1 MGTVVPCLRLGP
13 VFGCALAQHGSLQAT
28 GEGSGGSSASQTWW
42 AVGGRFGGT
51 VRWRER
57 LFAGA
62 HLDLLGDLTPARPV
76 FNNVSPWTAFPLEGS
91 LGVDVGVHFP

>member
-1 MGTVVPCLRLGP
+1 MKAREAPPRRRPGGP
-13 VFGCALAQHGSLQAT
+13 
-28 GEGSGGSSASQTWW
+28 W
-42 AVGGRFGGT
+42 GGRFGGT